1 MTEDEADAKIATLFN
16 QITTT
21 KVEMA
26 NGKSRVTDEQT
37 IVEMD
42 AREMEDALAELTQ
55 AWRRFREYDRKHPD
69 AALDPEHGL
78 HWWRLAEYLML
89 ANNRTKDAFLGRHR
103 DPVSVRQHDKI
114 RRKILLGERYR
125 TDA

>member
-1 MTEDEADAKIATLFN
+1 MTEDEAEKLIETMFDEVKEVH
-16 QITTT
+16 
-21 KVEMA
+21 VEMV
-26 NGKSRVTDEQT
+26 NGKRRVTDEET
-37 IVEMD
+37 IAQMD
-42 AREMEDALAELTQ
+42 AQEMENAVAELTQ
-55 AWRRFREYDRKHPD
+55 AWRRFREYDRRHPD

-103 DPVSVRQHDKI
+103 DPASVRQHDKF
-114 RRKILLGERYR
+114 RRKMLLGQRYR